1 MTIWMQ
7 RRMSATIC
15 YKIWLIREGKVNTGR
30 GIILN
35 LCWRE
40 SETERERE
48 TETETDIQRESQR
61 QRERETERDLFKL
74 ILFCIFSVIHGGS
87 LSSIVTHLLEI

>member
-1 MTIWMQ
+1 MIIWMQ

-40 SETERERE
+40 SETERERDRDRDRH
-48 TETETDIQRESQR
+48 TERESETK
-61 QRERETERDLFKL
+61 RERDRERPF
-74 ILFCIFSVIHGGS
+74 
-87 LSSIVTHLLEI
+87 

>member
-1 MTIWMQ
+1 
-7 RRMSATIC
+7 MSATIC

-40 SETERERE
+40 SETE
-48 TETETDIQRESQR
+48 TETDRQRER
-61 QRERETERDLFKL
+61 VRDKERETERPF
-74 ILFCIFSVIHGGS
+74 
-87 LSSIVTHLLEI
+87 

>member
-1 MTIWMQ
+1 MMTIWMQ

-40 SETERERE
+40 SETE
-48 TETETDIQRESQR
+48 TETDRQRER
-61 QRERETERDLFKL
+61 VRDKERETERPF
-74 ILFCIFSVIHGGS
+74 
-87 LSSIVTHLLEI
+87 